1 MTLAAQTA
9 RSLPLHG
16 APLRLLRL
24 EGAGLL
30 ILGIWLYA
38 YQGQG
43 WLLFL
48 VLFLVPDLSMLAY
61 FAGPRLGAV
70 IYNIAHT
77 TLPPLALLGFGAL
90 AKSPAAMAVAAIWL
104 AHIGFDRLLG
114 YGLKYATGFSETH
127 LGRVGRQA

>member
-30 ILGIWLYA
+30 ILATWFYA
-38 YQGQG
+38 CLGQG

-90 AKSPAAMAVAAIWL
+90 AKSPAAMAVAAI
-104 AHIGFDRLLG
+104 
-114 YGLKYATGFSETH
+114 
-127 LGRVGRQA
+127 